1 MWCPQDITPCILPQ
15 KPLCSY
21 LERWVEAESE
31 TLGNLEDDVESA
43 RVCISDSPWLSL
55 PRIHDYGLYPLKLYV
70 RSIDC
75 PANPVLTI
83 YMSELVLSNSAYD
96 KIRLLSFTRLPRPGL
111 TSGLLSFSD
120 LNKLTSFGRTSRH
133 DLHNI
138 SQMAPSTLCGYRA
151 NWHVSESW
159 PSP

>member
-1 MWCPQDITPCILPQ
+1 MVPTRCILLAKATMQ
-15 KPLCSY
+15 LSGT
-21 LERWVEAESE
+21 LVEAESK
-31 TLGNLEDDVESA
+31 TLGNLEDDVQSA
-43 RVCISDSPWLSL
+43 RVRILDSPC
-55 PRIHDYGLYPLKLYV
+55 IHDYGLYPLKLYV

-120 LNKLTSFGRTSRH
+120 LNKITRFGRTSRH

-138 SQMAPSTLCGYRA
+138 PQMAPSTLCGYRA